1 MIIGKKHFLLVENAA
16 RHFIVAGLFLYL
28 GALYFVD
35 TNRQNTIFYL
45 SVALPGL
52 LLLGTLKDVLSVGS
66 REVLFVFVFLLYLV
80 ASSLWSG
87 MGVATFFVALKYSFY
102 LACLML
108 SIYLFVSRTSAGEQA
123 MTRFFVLIGFCASL
137 VYLFF
142 AFRSAP
148 GVPNPLGGRYALHDL
163 SGWGENNPITSAVFF
178 GLPVLA
184 AWWRYPDEKLASK
197 IGLLLLMIAC
207 MGVMFLTKSRGP
219 FLALA
224 ITLLFVTVYRRN
236 RSDIVLWAVCGVLG
250 LGFVLAL
257 DLHSVIADR
266 VSAPDYRMEIWS
278 HALALISERPIWGYG
293 YGSVAALSFGAGD
306 MATHSHSSI
315 LEVLRVGGIAG
326 GTLFLAMVFLA
337 VRKSLAGNAGARFFL
352 FWLIYGVICLSTNGR
367 MLLSRP
373 SVEWFAFWIPLFFML
388 IASGNSREPGWRDGA
403 FST

>member
-16 RHFIVAGLFLYL
+16 RDFIVVGLFLYL

-35 TNRQNTIFYL
+35 TSRQNTIFYL

-52 LLLGTLKDVLSVGS
+52 LLVRTLKDVLSVGC
-66 REVLFVFVFLLYLV
+66 REVLFVFVFLIYLI
-80 ASSLWSG
+80 ASSLWSD
-87 MGVATFFVALKYSFY
+87 MGIAKFFEALKYGFY

-108 SIYLFVSRTSAGEQA
+108 SIHLFVSRTSVGEQA
-123 MTRFFVLIGFCASL
+123 MTRFFVLIGFFASL

-142 AFRSAP
+142 AFRSAFG
-148 GVPNPLGGRYALHDL
+148 GVNPLAGRYSLNDL

-184 AWWRYPDEKLASK
+184 AWWRYPDEKQASR
-197 IGLLLLMIAC
+197 IGLLFLMVAG

-236 RSDIVLWAVCGVLG
+236 RSDIVLWALYGTVG
-250 LGFVLAL
+250 LGAVLVL
-257 DLHSVIADR
+257 DLHSVIANR
-266 VSAPDYRMEIWS
+266 VASPDYRMEIWS
-278 HALALISERPIWGYG
+278 HAVALVSERPVWGYG
-293 YGSVAALSFGAGD
+293 YGSAATLSYGAGEI
-306 MATHSHSSI
+306 ATHSHSSL

-326 GTLFLAMVFLA
+326 AALFLAMVFVA
-337 VRKSLAGNAGARFFL
+337 VRKCLSGNAGARFFL
-352 FWLIYGVICLSTNGR
+352 FWLVYGVICLSTNGR

-388 IASGNSREPGWRDGA
+388 VASGNGREPGRKDAA
-403 FST
+403 FGT